1 MDDTMQSHADDVG
14 AEANERELQHL
25 NVNADQALATLNAFR
40 EDGEP
45 EYGSIAEYD
54 AAHQADMDAVS
65 GVSPVSKGAW
75 LDLAPVTAGM
85 DEPTEEALAGALFAQ
100 VGWLVDD
107 LAIPDT
113 VALLIDT
120 DREGLAKTV
129 HKLDHILQLVGTIR
143 DEAAQAL
150 AGLMEG
156 KLELIADLAVER
168 NRFDK
173 TEWDKD
179 SAWRQVRAA
188 MIDRWAIGI
197 GGAAASERIKLVDRV
212 MTDIAGVYT
221 NRTPTV
227 AGLKHLD
234 INPYELRSTTPATRW
249 TVKVTG

>member
-1 MDDTMQSHADDVG
+1 MDDIVQSHADDVG
-14 AEANERELQHL
+14 AEINEREHRHDTMF
-25 NVNADQALATLNAFR
+25 ARLAATAHDAP
-40 EDGEP
+40 EDVYEVG
-45 EYGSIAEYD
+45 D
-54 AAHQADMDAVS
+54 ATHDINDAT
-65 GVSPVSKGAW
+65 AW

-107 LAIPDT
+107 LAVPDT

-179 SAWRQVRAA
+179 GAWRALRAA
-188 MIDRWAIGI
+188 ILDRWARKAGHD
-197 GGAAASERIKLVDRV
+197 ALDPERAEVVERV

-227 AGLKHLD
+227 AGLKHLN